1 MGSRFSKVLVAGLT
15 EKSIRGSAVTAFS
28 NFDLVGYENGD
39 PLAAALEAGFQT
51 VGDLTVWKRA

>member
-39 PLAAALEAGFQT
+39 PLAAALEAGF
-51 VGDLTVWKRA
+51 